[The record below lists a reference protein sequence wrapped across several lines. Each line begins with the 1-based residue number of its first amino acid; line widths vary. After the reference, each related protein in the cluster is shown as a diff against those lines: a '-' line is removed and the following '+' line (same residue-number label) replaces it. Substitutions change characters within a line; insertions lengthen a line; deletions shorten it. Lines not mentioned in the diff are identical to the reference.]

1 CSYFHRFVYFFLLLA
16 GLCVGDRTVTIQQGL
31 LYRTE
36 GSHITIWCNVTGY
49 QGSSEQNFE
58 WSVYLSES
66 PDREVKIISTSNP
79 HYAYAVYDARVHN
92 KEIYIERVSGDS
104 VLLHI
109 TNLQL
114 RDQGEYE
121 CYTPNTD
128 PTYLG
133 TYSAK
138 MNLSVLPDTLSATM
152 APQTLNEVEGDSFM
166 LNCEVSKST
175 SQHTHLSVAW
185 SLQKGDQHVQI
196 ISLSRN
202 FVLHPGSSY
211 AQRYA
216 SGNIRLDKIG
226 DTTYRLTIYKL
237 QPSDQGDI
245 YCEGNEWIQDPDKS
259 WYIISEKQT
268 EKTKVNIKT
277 LGKHPDYTV
286 LKYLLIKCH
295 KEPDLLIQYFT
306 NMSSVLKVLYLK
318 QGMLSRKK
326 KKKLGVV
333 TLGDKL
339 KSSKVFYFPPIS
351 RLYFLIVSGKLVWA
365 LISIYSHKKSEQCP
379 ISSSLFLFHFV
390 AKDLKVAVV
399 SNSTTILEGASL
411 QFFCGVTGAQGWL
424 SASWQFITNQKQ
436 HNNIIEMD
444 KDGTLKL
451 GPSYRERS
459 SLGDIR
465 MDRVNP
471 YTFML
476 QIRNALTSDSG
487 QYECKVTDW
496 SMESSTNWKYIA
508 EKLEKVSA
516 TVNPMGPGLSVSLL
530 SRKGNLKY
538 NESTKIKCDFSIKAD
553 GASGP
558 VPASVT
564 WKFKSSSSS
573 SSSPFQE
580 IVQITHNGNVIWGT
594 QENFKGKTVLEKTAS
609 FATLNVKRASEK
621 EGGKYQCSVDLWKK
635 NSLDEWIKGATELSN
650 TVELTVTKPEC
661 KLEVNNG
668 EKSINRKG
676 VTDLEITC
684 EIKSQTDP
692 NALFAVTWFVRKTQG
707 LTTEE
712 NQKILRMDYN
722 NVVEFGEQL
731 KAEGLKFKFRSE
743 RVSSHLYKLS
753 IQQADISDSGKY
765 HCRVEEWLMN
775 PYNTWYQMGVKDSG
789 ATVVLIEPSEVGFQV
804 NKTNLSLLVTENKE
818 FQVNCN
824 IEKDVQPDSIINSF
838 YCNNSGSEF
847 LKVIKHYFLL
857 QPGVTCPCL
866 IMHTL
871 HCYPK
876 THSGTFTLT
885 LDLRCGALG
894 PGHYWR
900 ELSQKA
906 LHVVMERWVRD
917 ISAERTTM
925 VINLLQLES
934 SLYTRVC
941 SSQSLFN
948 FILVFPSLIGI
959 ILLAAGI
966 YLYVRFKKVSG
977 RVTVKKE
984 NNLWMSTDKTM
995 DQLHCSERENE
1006 D

>member
-1 CSYFHRFVYFFLLLA
+1 MEGFYLSPASLMESTFRFLTVFLVY

-277 LGKHPDYTV
+277 L
-286 LKYLLIKCH
+286 
-295 KEPDLLIQYFT
+295 
-306 NMSSVLKVLYLK
+306 
-318 QGMLSRKK
+318 
-326 KKKLGVV
+326 
-333 TLGDKL
+333 
-339 KSSKVFYFPPIS
+339 
-351 RLYFLIVSGKLVWA
+351 
-365 LISIYSHKKSEQCP
+365 
-379 ISSSLFLFHFV
+379 

-650 TVELTVTKPEC
+650 TVELTVTKPGKLVLLKEC

-789 ATVVLIEPSEVGFQV
+789 ATVVLIEPSGWYNIQSMRLNIGNWYAKERESNWLHLCGWH
-804 NKTNLSLLVTENKE
+804 LLL
-818 FQVNCN
+818 
-824 IEKDVQPDSIINSF
+824 D
-838 YCNNSGSEF
+838 
-847 LKVIKHYFLL
+847 LKKHYWN
-857 QPGVTCPCL
+857 T
-866 IMHTL
+866 
-871 HCYPK
+871 
-876 THSGTFTLT
+876 
-885 LDLRCGALG
+885 
-894 PGHYWR
+894 
-900 ELSQKA
+900 
-906 LHVVMERWVRD
+906 
-917 ISAERTTM
+917 
-925 VINLLQLES
+925 
-934 SLYTRVC
+934 
-941 SSQSLFN
+941 
-948 FILVFPSLIGI
+948 
-959 ILLAAGI
+959 AAQ
-966 YLYVRFKKVSG
+966 Y
-977 RVTVKKE
+977 
-984 NNLWMSTDKTM
+984 
-995 DQLHCSERENE
+995 
-1006 D
+1006 

>member
-1 CSYFHRFVYFFLLLA
+1 MEGFYLSPASLMESTFRFLTVFLVY

-277 LGKHPDYTV
+277 L
-286 LKYLLIKCH
+286 
-295 KEPDLLIQYFT
+295 
-306 NMSSVLKVLYLK
+306 
-318 QGMLSRKK
+318 
-326 KKKLGVV
+326 
-333 TLGDKL
+333 
-339 KSSKVFYFPPIS
+339 
-351 RLYFLIVSGKLVWA
+351 
-365 LISIYSHKKSEQCP
+365 
-379 ISSSLFLFHFV
+379 

-650 TVELTVTKPEC
+650 TVELTVTKPGKLVLLKEC

-824 IEKDVQPDSIINSF
+824 IEKDVQPEAEFSVTWFYRRQNSNRTLLKINRNLVTEYMEEDEGLRGRLWFQSAMIGKYSIQVLKAHVKD
-838 YCNNSGSEF
+838 SGSYCCRIE
-847 LKVIKHYFLL
+847 KW
-857 QPGVTCPCL
+857 
-866 IMHTL
+866 
-871 HCYPK
+871 
-876 THSGTFTLT
+876 
-885 LDLRCGALG
+885 ALNSKNLW
-894 PGHYWR
+894 YK
-900 ELSQKA
+900 Q
-906 LHVVMERWVRD
+906 
-917 ISAERTTM
+917 AED
-925 VINLLQLES
+925 
-934 SLYTRVC
+934 
-941 SSQSLFN
+941 
-948 FILVFPSLIGI
+948 
-959 ILLAAGI
+959 
-966 YLYVRFKKVSG
+966 VSG
-977 RVTVKKE
+977 WTDVNVVLPEVGFQVNKTNLSLLVTENKEFQVNCNIEKDVQPEAEFSVTWFYRRQNSNRTLLKINRNLVTEYMEEDEGLRGRLWFQSAMIGKYSIQVLKAHVKDSGSYCCRIEKWAL
-984 NNLWMSTDKTM
+984 NSKNLWYKQAEDVSGWTDVNVVLPGLKLRKYGLFK
-995 DQLHCSERENE
+995 QFIEVSVILGNIC
-1006 D
+1006 